1 MIIIFYQ
8 LDAPVLYFN
17 TFITIIIII
26 IIIIIIY
33 LGCHPVTVVILHVYK
48 I

>member
-26 IIIIIIY
+26 IIIIIY